1 MPAFRIASASC
12 VQRRTCAGL
21 LYACLGLLFLG
32 SMARPAFAHGNDRV
46 NFAQRIVVDEN
57 DSTGDLV
64 CFLCSIEVHGNV
76 QGNVVS
82 FLGGVKGDGA
92 MHGDVVSFLGDVN
105 LSGNSTVDGQVVV
118 LGGDLRRGTDVRMG
132 QDQVVLPGAVFA
144 VPLIFLV
151 AILWGITRLFRRRP
165 VYFRPLR

>member
-1 MPAFRIASASC
+1 MPALRIASASSLP
-12 VQRRTCAGL
+12 RWTFAGL
-21 LYACLGLLFLG
+21 LYAFLVFALLGTTAQHALA
-32 SMARPAFAHGNDRV
+32 SDNDRV
-46 NFAQRIVVDEN
+46 NFGQRIVLDEN
-57 DSTGDLV
+57 DTAGDLV

-82 FLGGVKGDGA
+82 FLGGVKADGA

-105 LSGNSTVDGQVVV
+105 LSGNSTVDGQVVI
-118 LGGDLRRGTDVRMG
+118 LGGDLRRAADVRLG

-144 VPLIFLV
+144 VPLIFLF
-151 AILWGITRLFRRRP
+151 AILWGVKRLFRRRP